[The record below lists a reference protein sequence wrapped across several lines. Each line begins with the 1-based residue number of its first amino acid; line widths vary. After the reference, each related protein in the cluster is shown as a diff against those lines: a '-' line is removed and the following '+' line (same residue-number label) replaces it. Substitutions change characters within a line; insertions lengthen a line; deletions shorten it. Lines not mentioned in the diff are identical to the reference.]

1 MSSKEKGKKTFS
13 AMAQDDHG
21 DGGGGGGHDGGGGL
35 RWLLTYADMITL
47 LLVFFIIMFVIS
59 DTNSKKFELFART
72 VAKGLRVKD
81 STAASSS
88 TPAQSVDEVGNT
100 AAKIN
105 PEDLL
110 KQFSES
116 FSKEEGYGFVNLTRG
131 KKGITMKLEST
142 ALFDVGSAT
151 IKEEAKK
158 TLKKLAEDLRYVPNS
173 VSVEG
178 HTDTTVADRSEFPTN
193 WELSAKRAVNIVRYL
208 VEVGGVDPRKLS
220 AAAYGEYHPI
230 VPNLPNRGAPENRRV
245 EIILL
250 DEKAPVPLQE

>member
-21 DGGGGGGHDGGGGL
+21 EGGGGGHDGGGGL

-59 DTNSKKFELFART
+59 DTNSKKFELFAKS
-72 VAKGLRVKD
+72 VAKGFHAKEGPQTAS
-81 STAASSS
+81 STAA
-88 TPAQSVDEVGNT
+88 QSAEEVGNT

-110 KQFSES
+110 KQFTES
-116 FSKEEGYGFVNLTRG
+116 FSTEMGYGFINLARG
-131 KKGITMKLEST
+131 KKGITMKMEGS
-142 ALFDVGSAT
+142 ALFEVGSAV
-151 IKEEAKK
+151 IKEDAKK
-158 TLKKLAEDLRYVPNS
+158 TLKKLAGDLRYVPNR

-178 HTDTTVADRSEFPTN
+178 HTDSTIADRAEFPTN
-193 WELSAKRAVNIVRYL
+193 WELSAKRAVNIVRFL

-220 AAAYGEYHPI
+220 AAAYGEYQPL
-230 VPNLPNRGAPENRRV
+230 VPDIPNRGSPENRRV

-250 DEKAPVPLQE
+250 DEKAPFLLKKE